1 MDIKKIQVV
10 NIIVNAFITAIL
22 ILSLSAVFQYRQQN
36 TPKTDS
42 NKSDSPNI
50 QAQNAKKEIPTLPKP
65 EELATAANSFDIQ
78 INSDGYGTKGIAA
91 NMAIGQTI
99 SLKITNNDSKP
110 HSFVIEDLKVNSGAI
125 AAGAEKT
132 LSIDDIPNITK
143 VYEFYSDQKGDDRDI
158 LQGTLFI
165 IKK

>member
-10 NIIVNAFITAIL
+10 NIVVNVFITVVL
-22 ILSLSAVFQYRQQN
+22 IFSLSAVSRFRPQD
-36 TPKTDS
+36 TLKIDS
-42 NKSDSPNI
+42 NKSDFPNN
-50 QAQNAKKEIPTLPKP
+50 QTQETKKEVPTLPKP

-78 INSDGYGTKGIAA
+78 INSDGYATKGIAA

-99 SLKITNNDSKP
+99 SLKITNDDSKP